1 MLWLKNIYLEFH
13 LNRTIKHMDFVIS
26 IIVLA
31 LFSLILIVAMV
42 VLSIGICI
50 YCLMKLMT
58 TGKESK
64 QACMLQGNA

>member
-1 MLWLKNIYLEFH
+1 MKFQIYIIYLEFH

-31 LFSLILIVAMV
+31 LFSLILIVAMA

-58 TGKESK
+58 RKESK
-64 QACMLQGNA
+64 QACMLQANA